1 MGYVAL
7 NAGGIHTVK
16 GATGLNGNWNAP
28 CYTPRNDIKREDIIS
43 SLLLLNYSRK

>member
-16 GATGLNGNWNAP
+16 GAAGLNGNWNAP
-28 CYTPRNDIKREDIIS
+28 CYTPRNDIKRGYCILSFI
-43 SLLLLNYSRK
+43 NA

>member
-28 CYTPRNDIKREDIIS
+28 CYTPRNDIKREDIVS
-43 SLLLLNYSRK
+43 SLLFNYLRK